1 MGKNT
6 PVVIL
11 CGGIGT
17 RLREQT
23 EFMPKPLVEI
33 GGKPILWHIMK
44 IYSAYGYNNFI
55 LCLGY
60 KGDMIKDYF
69 HNLATKTHD
78 FELDMRTG
86 KIKIYRNNTEI
97 ENWKI
102 QFADTGIDTTTGGR
116 IKKIEP
122 YIKTDYFLC
131 TYGDGVAD
139 INIKKLVDFHMSK
152 GKIATVTGVHPHS
165 KYGVMEFNKDDTV
178 FHFIEKPLLE
188 SWVNGG
194 FFVFNK
200 DIFKFFKK
208 DLPFEQDVLPKL
220 SERKELAVYKFPETW
235 HCMDTYKDYLD
246 LNKMWKEGKAKWKV
260 W

>member
-1 MGKNT
+1 MDKNI

-11 CGGIGT
+11 CGGMGT

-23 EFMPKPLVEI
+23 EFMPKPLVEV

-44 IYSAYGYNNFI
+44 IYSTHGYNNFI

-60 KGDMIKDYF
+60 KGGMIKDYF
-69 HNLATKTHD
+69 HELATKTHD
-78 FELDMRTG
+78 FELDMSTG
-86 KIKIYRNNTEI
+86 ETKISRDGNSV

-102 QFADTGIDTTTGGR
+102 TFVDTGQDTTTGGR

-139 INIKKLVDFHMSK
+139 INIKETVDFHLSK
-152 GKIATVTGVHPHS
+152 GKIATITCVHPRS
-165 KYGVMEFNKDDTV
+165 KYGTIEFDEDDIV
-178 FHFIEKPLLE
+178 FHFTEKPLLD

-194 FFVFNK
+194 FFVFNRE
-200 DIFKFFKK
+200 IFKFIVK
-208 DLPFEQDVLPKL
+208 DLPLEQDALPNISKK
-220 SERKELAVYKFPETW
+220 KELATFKFDGTW

-246 LNKMWKEGKAKWKV
+246 LNKMWEEGNAKWKI